1 MKSVYQALAAVASF
15 LIFGPVCI
23 AKDLPVSEV
32 RLYALDCGRLEISNL
47 APFADTGEYDGHPGE
62 LMASCFLIVHPKGI
76 LLWDTGLGD
85 KYAVPSGGTKLPNYA
100 AVVPKTV
107 AAQLAE
113 LGLSYD
119 DINYFAFSH
128 AHADHVG
135 NANELKKATW
145 IVDSREADWWQ
156 GTPTP
161 ERVNPALLT
170 AYSSV
175 TVKNIRG
182 DYDVFGDGSVK
193 MLWTPGHTPG
203 HHSLMVTLKNSGV
216 YILSGDLFH
225 SYENRAHRR
234 MPVFNVSRAD
244 TLASIDRIEAI
255 AKNTGAKV
263 VIQHSVES
271 FQTLPKFPA
280 YLD

>member
-1 MKSVYQALAAVASF
+1 MRS
-15 LIFGPVCI
+15 I
-23 AKDLPVSEV
+23 AKALIICIGLMLASLVQAAPLMVTQV

-85 KYAVPSGGTKLPNYA
+85 KYADPPEGTKLPNYT
-100 AVVPKTV
+100 AVVQKTV
-107 AAQLAE
+107 ASQLAE

-119 DINYFAFSH
+119 DIQYFAFSH

-135 NANELKKATW
+135 NADQLKKAIW
-145 IVDSREADWWQ
+145 IVDTREADWWQ
-156 GTPTP
+156 STPTP

-175 TVKNIRG
+175 TIKPIHG
-182 DYDVFGDGSVK
+182 DYDVFGDGAVR
-193 MLWTPGHTPG
+193 MLFTPGHTPG
-203 HHSLMVTLKNSGV
+203 HHVLEVNLAHSGTV
-216 YILSGDLFH
+216 ILSGDLFH
-225 SYENRAHRR
+225 SEDNRANRR

-255 AKNTGAKV
+255 AKNTHAKI
-263 VIQHSVES
+263 VIQHSVKSFES
-271 FQTLPKFPA
+271 LPKYPA

>member
-1 MKSVYQALAAVASF
+1 MAVQPFLNIFAVLTSL
-15 LIFGPVCI
+15 LIFTTGCS
-23 AKDLPVSEV
+23 AKDLPIPQV
-32 RLYALDCGRLEISNL
+32 RLYAMDCGRLEISNL
-47 APFADTGEYDGHPGE
+47 AAFADTGEYDGHPGE

-85 KYAVPSGGTKLPNYA
+85 KYAVPAGGTKLHT
-100 AVVPKTV
+100 AVVPETV

-145 IVDSREADWWQ
+145 IIDSRETDWWQ
-156 GTPTP
+156 SMPTP
-161 ERVNPALLT
+161 ERVNPALLS

-203 HHSLMVTLKNSGV
+203 HHVLMVTVNCS
-216 YILSGDLFH
+216 
-225 SYENRAHRR
+225 
-234 MPVFNVSRAD
+234 
-244 TLASIDRIEAI
+244 
-255 AKNTGAKV
+255 TG
-263 VIQHSVES
+263 
-271 FQTLPKFPA
+271 
-280 YLD
+280 